1 VDGPPVVQQL
11 KDVRGEGSA
20 RDGLVW
26 AQVDGTGQLADIVF
40 DPEALDLA
48 PAELAV
54 AVKAAI
60 SQAQTAVQPQV
71 AQVLT
76 DTAAVTADQDQLAA
90 MLSQVGLDAERRMN
104 EFSTAVYDLLRQV
117 SRR

>member
-1 VDGPPVVQQL
+1 VVQQL

-20 RDGLVW
+20 REGLVW
-26 AQVDGTGQLADIVF
+26 VQVDGTGQLVDIVF
-40 DPEALDLA
+40 DPEALDLS

-60 SQAQTAVQPQV
+60 GQAQTAVQPQV

-76 DTAAVTADQDQLAA
+76 HTAAVLPDQDRLADL
-90 MLSQVGLDAERRMN
+90 LSQVGLDAERRMN
-104 EFSTAVYDLLRQV
+104 EYSTAVYDLLRQV